1 MDGIMVELILYTDN
15 SCISMDE
22 LRKYVDINLPC
33 KQETIGEIKYYG
45 IMKNHKR
52 VVEVSSL
59 LYSTDYINTTEVE
72 VAIQKM
78 SDIL

>member
-1 MDGIMVELILYTDN
+1 
-15 SCISMDE
+15 
-22 LRKYVDINLPC
+22 
-33 KQETIGEIKYYG
+33 
-45 IMKNHKR
+45 MKNHKR